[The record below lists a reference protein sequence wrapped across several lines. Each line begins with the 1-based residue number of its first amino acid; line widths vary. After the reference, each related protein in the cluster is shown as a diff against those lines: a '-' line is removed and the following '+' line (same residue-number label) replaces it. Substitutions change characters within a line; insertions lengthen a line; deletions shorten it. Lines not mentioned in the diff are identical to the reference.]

1 MLGVLTLIVVT
12 IAIKGEKLLA
22 TITITAMRGEK
33 LLALGVLL
41 IIAARRGKNLLIV
54 LLATTAITVT
64 NTK

>member
-1 MLGVLTLIVVT
+1 MIVVT